1 MAVVFSKASGLAND
15 YWNEWA
21 DLIQMKM
28 KDADN
33 EKNNDDELVKA
44 IANVK
49 SSKKFG
55 EKIAGLST
63 FSNFEIADE
72 GTNAELDDFR
82 ETEPKLITHYE
93 FKKAFRVTKT
103 MIEDGSIDWE
113 AEKGAAYVRAYKRTR
128 AAFLT
133 AALTSG
139 KTTFDFGKKKGIDCA
154 TADGKALFAQDH
166 SGNTGVTAQSN
177 IFTNAFGND
186 DKVLNQLA
194 NVGFNFMNASG
205 NRMGYV
211 FDTLIVP
218 ANCPHLIEMGK
229 KIANSDQ
236 QVGSNY
242 NDVNINKGMWKLVV
256 DHHWQAAKNTEPY
269 IIMSSQANKDLM
281 GTMFFDRTPLDTYQ
295 NVDTL
300 SQDLITS
307 ARGRFSAGFGDWRH
321 VIMGGA
327 AAGTTYGGEE

>member
-21 DLIQMKM
+21 PLIQMKM

-33 EKNNDDELVKA
+33 EKNNDDALVKA
-44 IANVK
+44 LANVK
-49 SSKKFG
+49 TSKKFG

-72 GTNAELDDFR
+72 GGNAELDDFQ

-103 MIEDGSIDWE
+103 MVEDGSIDWE

-133 AALTSG
+133 AAMTSL
-139 KTTFDFGKKKGIDCA
+139 KPTFDFGKKKGLDCT

-166 SGNTGVTAQSN
+166 TGITGVAAQSN
-177 IFTNAFGND
+177 IFTNAFGDD
-186 DKVLNQLA
+186 DKVLNLLA
-194 NVGFNFMNASG
+194 NHGMNLMNASG
-205 NRMGYV
+205 NPMGYV
-211 FDTLIVP
+211 YDTLIVP
-218 ANCPHLIEMGK
+218 SNCPHLIEMGK
-229 KIANSDQ
+229 KIINSDQ
-236 QVGSNY
+236 QVGSDY
-242 NDVNINKGMWKLVV
+242 NDVNINKGVWKLVV
-256 DHHWQAAKNTEPY
+256 NHQWQAAAGTEPY
-269 IIMSSQANKDLM
+269 IIMSSQANKDLR
-281 GTMFFDRTPLDTYQ
+281 GTMFFDRTPLDTFQ

-307 ARGRFSAGFGDWRH
+307 ARGRFSVGFGDWRH
-321 VIMGGA
+321 VIYGGA
-327 AAGTTYGGEE
+327 AEGTTLETA